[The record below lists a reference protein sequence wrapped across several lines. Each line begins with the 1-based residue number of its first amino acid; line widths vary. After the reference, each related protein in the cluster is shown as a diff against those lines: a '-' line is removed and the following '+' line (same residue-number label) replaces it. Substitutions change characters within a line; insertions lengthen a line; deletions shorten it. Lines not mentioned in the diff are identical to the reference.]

1 LVWRAWHSAGVRFGR
16 YRLFLPEFQYET
28 AIHFCH
34 RKARE
39 MVCRLRRRNSRR
51 KYTGKTLS
59 EVRRNLKDAL
69 TLVIETNKELVVRE
83 SGAEVVREEIVVN
96 V

>member
-1 LVWRAWHSAGVRFGR
+1 LVEEVPGANT
-16 YRLFLPEFQYET
+16 Q
-28 AIHFCH
+28 
-34 RKARE
+34 
-39 MVCRLRRRNSRR
+39 
-51 KYTGKTLS
+51 GKTLS

-69 TLVIETNKELVVRE
+69 ALVIETNKELAARE